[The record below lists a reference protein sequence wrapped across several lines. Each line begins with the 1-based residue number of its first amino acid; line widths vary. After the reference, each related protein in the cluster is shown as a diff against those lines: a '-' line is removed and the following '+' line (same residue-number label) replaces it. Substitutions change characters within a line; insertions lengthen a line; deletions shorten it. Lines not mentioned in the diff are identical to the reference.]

1 MDFCQPK
8 FVCPHGFDHEDH
20 AIDRPRDFC
29 WTYPLFL
36 SLANYLS
43 LHLVMR
49 NGLTPFAR
57 HPGPTGR
64 KPKRLEG
71 FAKPLDFVHDATLTH
86 KFEPA

>member
-1 MDFCQPK
+1 
-8 FVCPHGFDHEDH
+8 
-20 AIDRPRDFC
+20 
-29 WTYPLFL
+29 
-36 SLANYLS
+36 
-43 LHLVMR
+43 MR